1 MRKSKAPRSLA
12 APCNL
17 HMICVMFDLSL
28 PKSIMKVSDTEK
40 RLELVVNVTCDMPCH
55 SQMEVACPYD
65 HRKKCLEYHK
75 CLDPLHVLHFQ
86 RLVQFLLTLRF
97 KASSTYSKSL
107 ILLIHSGRAESDF
120 PPNHE
125 NRNQMNRC

>member
-55 SQMEVACPYD
+55 SQMEVAPL
-65 HRKKCLEYHK
+65 RSSKKMPRISQMFGPIAHPPLPEIGSIPF
-75 CLDPLHVLHFQ
+75 DPPIQ
-86 RLVQFLLTLRF
+86 GLLNIL
-97 KASSTYSKSL
+97 KKSD
-107 ILLIHSGRAESDF
+107 SAYYQWG
-120 PPNHE
+120 
-125 NRNQMNRC
+125 